1 MNEIPHMAAAIAL
14 VALVWLLAGLAW
26 LADWTRSERARREL
40 DLGDM

>member
-26 LADWTRSERARREL
+26 LADWIRAERIRREL